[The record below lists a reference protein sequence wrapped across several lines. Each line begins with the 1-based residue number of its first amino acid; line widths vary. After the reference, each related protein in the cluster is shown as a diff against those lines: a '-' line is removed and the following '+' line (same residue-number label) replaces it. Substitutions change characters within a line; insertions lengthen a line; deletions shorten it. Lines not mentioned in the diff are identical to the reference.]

1 MIIREAGTE
10 DLERILEIYEIAK
23 AFMRETGNPHQWNSS
38 YPDLNILEEDINKHN
53 FEYA

>member
-23 AFMRETGNPHQWNSS
+23 AFMRQTGTHISGTVV
-38 YPDLNILEEDINKHN
+38 ILIQKH
-53 FEYA
+53 